1 MSTSQAL
8 QRAMDA
14 MVAGRLAEADA
25 AYKSLLVQQPS
36 LGEALHMRGL
46 VHYQLKDYSLACGLL
61 SQAVDVEPHN
71 AAALSNYGMVLR
83 ALGRHAQALDAH
95 DKALAQLSHFP
106 QAWANRANVLRDM
119 GRSEEAIASYQQAIA
134 QQPDFASALHGL
146 GLVHSDLAQWPQS
159 LDAYDRA
166 LHHNPRFAVAYL
178 DRGNTLR
185 EMDRLEEA
193 LASYARAIELKPD
206 YAQAW
211 SNRGVVLKY
220 LARFDEARACYDA
233 ALDINPQFVDA
244 MVNYSTLLKDMLL
257 LDASA
262 AMTRR
267 ALALDPDN
275 SGAHLN
281 LSICDLLRGD
291 FDSGFAHYEWR
302 WKTEQLRDA
311 TREFA
316 QPLWL
321 GAPSLY
327 GKTVLLHAEQGLGD
341 TLQFCRYAQLLK
353 QQGARVV
360 MEVQAPLVPLLES
373 LKGVDQCVAQG
384 DALPPFDVHCP
395 LLSLPLA
402 LKTTLAEVPAPPHY
416 LAAPANAMQQ
426 WSTRLGRRDCP
437 RVGLA
442 WSGRA
447 AHKNDHNRSLD
458 FAQLEP
464 WLQGHFD
471 FHCLQKE
478 VRAVDATALNQR
490 TDIRQWS
497 AQLDSFAD
505 TAALVAQLDLVIAV
519 DTSVAHLAAA
529 LGKPVWL
536 LLPFSP
542 DWRWLV
548 GRDDTPWY
556 PTMRLFRQATTGDWH
571 PVLQRVAAALAHFSG

>member
-1 MSTSQAL
+1 MPTSQAL
-8 QRAMDA
+8 QRALEA
-14 MVAGRLAEADA
+14 FVAGRFSQADT
-25 AYKSLLVQQPS
+25 AYKNLLAQSPD
-36 LGEALHMRGL
+36 LAEALHMRGL
-46 VHYQLKDYSLACGLL
+46 VQYQLKDFSLACGLL
-61 SQAVDVEPHN
+61 AQAVGLVPRN
-71 AAALSNYGMVLR
+71 AAAQSNYGMVLR
-83 ALGRHAQALDAH
+83 AMGRHTQALEAYE
-95 DKALAQLSHFP
+95 KALVQQPHFP

-119 GRSEEAIASYQQAIA
+119 GRSEEAVTAYQQAIA
-134 QQPDFASALHGL
+134 QQPDFAQALHGL
-146 GLVHSDLAQWPQS
+146 GLVHGDMGQWAQS

-166 LHHNPRFAVAYL
+166 LQCNPRFAVAYL

-185 EMDRLEEA
+185 EMEQLQEA

-262 AMTRR
+262 AMARR
-267 ALALDPDN
+267 ALLLEPEN

-291 FDSGFAHYEWR
+291 FDSGFSHYEWR
-302 WKTEQLRDA
+302 WKTDQLRGGV
-311 TREFA
+311 REFA

-321 GAPSLY
+321 GEHSLR
-327 GKTVLLHAEQGLGD
+327 GKTLLVHAEQGLGD
-341 TLQFCRYAQLLK
+341 TLQFCRYARLLK
-353 QQGARVV
+353 QQGARVI
-360 MEVQAPLVPLLES
+360 MEVQAPLVHLLGALE
-373 LKGVDQCVAQG
+373 GVDQWVAQG
-384 DALPPFDVHCP
+384 DPLPPFDCHCP
-395 LLSLPLA
+395 MLSLPLA
-402 LKTTLAEVPAPPHY
+402 MKTTLLNVPAAPRY
-416 LAAPANAMQQ
+416 LAAPSQTMVQ
-426 WSTRLGRRDCP
+426 WTLRLGQRVKP
-437 RVGLA
+437 RVGLV

-447 AHKNDHNRSLD
+447 EHKNDHNRSLS
-458 FAQLEP
+458 FAQLEST
-464 WLQGHFD
+464 LQGEFE

-478 VRAVDATALNQR
+478 VRVADAPALNQR

-505 TAALVAQLDLVIAV
+505 TAALIEQLDLVIAV

-548 GRDDTPWY
+548 ARDDTPWY
-556 PTMRLFRQATTGDWH
+556 PTMRLFRQSGSGDWQG
-571 PVLQRVAAALAHFSG
+571 VLQRVATALKTFAI